1 MEVIV
6 EYLLKWLPPTTMIS
20 YQPQSRHWQ
29 YYSINPNTIIKE
41 NKSMKGL
48 FSILVVFAA
57 SEVPRTK
64 LAAVKSL
71 WQVAAILLIVRD
83 CSWPQFGIKDEN
95 LSCLYK
101 MVFKVNFDVKVSK
114 YLWRH
119 WVKIS
124 FGKVRNCEK
133 IEVKYRE
140 AGRPHIRDFDG
151 QCTFKLG
158 QLV

>member
-29 YYSINPNTIIKE
+29 YYSINPNTIIEE

-71 WQVAAILLIVRD
+71 WQVAAILLIIRD

-101 MVFKVNFDVKVSK
+101 MVFKVNYDVKVSK
-114 YLWRH
+114 YLCGW
-119 WVKIS
+119 KIS

-140 AGRPHIRDFDG
+140 AGRPHIRDFDDNAH
-151 QCTFKLG
+151 LN
-158 QLV
+158 

>member
-1 MEVIV
+1 M
-6 EYLLKWLPPTTMIS
+6 KPMGGPSFAGARWLPSRKTTHLAA
-20 YQPQSRHWQ
+20 PWRWCAN
-29 YYSINPNTIIKE
+29 SINPNTIIKE

-140 AGRPHIRDFDG
+140 AGRPHIRDFDDNAH
-151 QCTFKLG
+151 LN
-158 QLV
+158 